1 MNIGYRPTFEE
12 RSELVI
18 ETHLLNFDRDIYG
31 KRMNIQFL
39 NRLRDEKKF
48 GSMDELIHQIE
59 DDKKRA
65 IELINILVN

>member
-1 MNIGYRPTFEE
+1 M
-12 RSELVI
+12 
-18 ETHLLNFDRDIYG
+18 
-31 KRMNIQFL
+31 KK
-39 NRLRDEKKF
+39 LRDEKKF